1 MLAYA
6 QKQFANTNKAINVSF
21 IQADMVAPQGILS
34 SNLPAESVQL
44 ATILLGT
51 LGHCLDNASAQRCFQ
66 NIAAALQP
74 GGLIIIEL
82 PHPMDLFSGTYYFA
96 DTNDTPNNNNNN
108 REQLGGQVRGDFVG
122 EEEEEDVED
131 VVDLD
136 DEEEDDDIGYVKC
149 WEIENPDNP
158 EELVYVE
165 WGREGDD
172 FDVDRQVLH
181 RTVGLSMYRGE
192 ELVSSEVEVVPQR
205 CFTLQEIDLL
215 GRGAGLEV
223 CGVYGELSMEVVG
236 LVSEGA
242 HRMVVCLKK
251 GGGEKVSGM

>member
-6 QKQFANTNKAINVSF
+6 REQLTYNNSNKAIKVSF
-21 IQADMVAPQGILS
+21 IQADMCAPQGFLS
-34 SNLPAESVQL
+34 TELPVESIQL

-51 LGHCLDNASAQRCFQ
+51 LGHCLDNASAQQCFQ

-74 GGLIIIEL
+74 GGLLIIEL
-82 PHPMDLFSGTYYFA
+82 PHPTDLFSGTYYYA
-96 DTNDTPNNNNNN
+96 DSIKNY
-108 REQLGGQVRGDFVG
+108 REQQGQVSGDNTG
-122 EEEEEDVED
+122 EDGDGALEEDEDED

-136 DEEEDDDIGYVKC
+136 EEEEEDDDSYVKC
-149 WEIENPDNP
+149 WEIENPNNP
-158 EELVYVE
+158 EERVYVE

-172 FDVDRQVLH
+172 FEVDRQILH
-181 RTVGLSMYRGE
+181 RTVGLSLYRGE
-192 ELVSSEVEVVPQR
+192 DLVSSEVEVVPQK
-205 CFTLQEIDLL
+205 CFTLQEVELL

-236 LVSEGA
+236 LLSEGA

-251 GGGEKVSGM
+251 ERGEVS

>member
-6 QKQFANTNKAINVSF
+6 QEQLTNNNNNKAINVSF
-21 IQADMVAPQGILS
+21 IQADMCAPQGFLS
-34 SNLPAESVQL
+34 TELPVESIQL

-51 LGHCLDNASAQRCFQ
+51 LGHCLDNASAQRCFR
-66 NIAAALQP
+66 NIAEALQP
-74 GGLIIIEL
+74 GGLLIIEL
-82 PHPMDLFSGTYYFA
+82 PHPTELFSGTYYFA
-96 DTNDTPNNNNNN
+96 DTINN
-108 REQLGGQVRGDFVG
+108 REQQGQVSGDLISEDCG
-122 EEEEEDVED
+122 GALEEDEDED

-136 DEEEDDDIGYVKC
+136 DEEEEEEDDDSYVKC

-158 EELVYVE
+158 EERVYVE

-172 FDVDRQVLH
+172 FEVDRQILH
-181 RTVGLSMYRGE
+181 RTVGLSLYRGE
-192 ELVSSEVEVVPQR
+192 DLVSSEVEVVPQK
-205 CFTLQEIDLL
+205 CFTLQEIELL

-236 LVSEGA
+236 LLSEGA

-251 GGGEKVSGM
+251 TAGK